1 MKLHLWGTD
10 FRRSSAEL
18 RKQLAFS
25 PEKRNEQIR
34 GLLSLGFQDLV
45 YIATCNR
52 VEFYTTVPDYFSDSR
67 PLWMSL
73 LNSLGLGEDAFFKG
87 YHLEGKSAVRHLL
100 RVASS
105 LESLVVGESQI
116 LGQLKES
123 LFLTKEAG
131 LPVKSALERS
141 FHLAFET
148 AKKVRSETPLG
159 EKSVSV
165 VSLGLDHLKEMQTRV
180 PLTKAVVVGRGSTSI
195 SIIHWLRKHHPEV
208 PILWVNRNLEVLD
221 QFAEGVVL
229 QKQSLRDFL
238 DSPSDFSHLFTATA
252 SLEPIFN
259 QEFFD
264 KLPLNPRAVF
274 DFAQP
279 ADVGTVNGEGLEV
292 FRLEHIQQEAKRNR
306 ELRTE
311 SVKQAEKIIEEA
323 LKSHLLQQKET
334 PVLRDFNQIEAVFE
348 EELLRAYCFIEKD
361 FPLEYQSSLKK
372 LAEGIVKKNL
382 HLSREHLRNILR
394 RVADI
399 GPDSMVV

>member
-25 PEKRNEQIR
+25 PEKRNEKIQD
-34 GLLSLGFQDLV
+34 LLSLGFQDLV
-45 YIATCNR
+45 YLATCNR

-67 PLWMSL
+67 PLWISL
-73 LNSLGLGEDAFFKG
+73 LNQLGLGEDAFFKG

-131 LPVKSALERS
+131 LPVKNALERS

-148 AKKVRSETPLG
+148 AKKVRTETPLG
-159 EKSVSV
+159 EKSISV
-165 VSLGLDHLKEMQTRV
+165 VSLGLDHLNEMQVRV
-180 PLTKAVVVGRGSTSI
+180 PLSQAVVVGRGSTSI

-208 PILWVNRNLEVLD
+208 PILWVNRTLDVLD

-229 QKQSLRDFL
+229 QKQSLKEFL
-238 DSPSDFSHLFTATA
+238 ISPPNFSHLFTATS

-259 QEFFD
+259 QELFD
-264 KLPLNPRAVF
+264 KLSDSPRAVF

-279 ADVGTVNGEGLEV
+279 ADVGAVTGRFLEV
-292 FRLEHIQQEAKRNR
+292 FRLEHLQAEAKRNR
-306 ELRTE
+306 ELRAE

-323 LKSHLLQQKET
+323 LKLHLLQQKET
-334 PVLRDFNQIEAVFE
+334 PVLRDFNQIESVFE
-348 EELLRAYCFIEKD
+348 EELLRAYYFIEKD
-361 FPLEYQSSLKK
+361 FPTEYHSSLKK
-372 LAEGIVKKNL
+372 MAEGIVKKNL

-399 GPDSMVV
+399 GPDSVVV

>member
-18 RKQLAFS
+18 RKHLAFS
-25 PEKRNEQIR
+25 PEKRNEKIQE
-34 GLLSLGFQDLV
+34 LLSLGFQDLV
-45 YIATCNR
+45 YLATCNR
-52 VEFYTTVPDYFSDSR
+52 VEFYTTIPDYFSDSR

-73 LNSLGLGEDAFFKG
+73 LAKLELSEDVFFKG

-100 RVASS
+100 RVAGS

-131 LPVKSALERS
+131 LPVKNALERS
-141 FHLAFET
+141 FNLAFET
-148 AKKVRSETPLG
+148 AKKVRTETALG
-159 EKSVSV
+159 EKSISV
-165 VSLGLDHLKEMQTRV
+165 VSLGLDHLKEMEERV
-180 PLTKAVVVGRGSTSI
+180 PLTQAVVVGRGSTSI
-195 SIIHWLRKHHPEV
+195 SVIHWLRKHHPEL

-221 QFAEGVVL
+221 QFAEGIVL
-229 QKQSLRDFL
+229 QKQSLKDFL
-238 DSPSDFSHLFTATA
+238 QSPPSFSHLFTATS
-252 SLEPIFN
+252 SLDPIFS

-264 KLPLNPRAVF
+264 KLNPKPRAVF

-279 ADVGTVNGEGLEV
+279 ADVGAVEQKHLEV
-292 FRLEHIQQEAKRNR
+292 FRLEHLQAEAHKNR
-306 ELRTE
+306 ELRAE

-323 LKSHLLQQKET
+323 LRQHLLQQKET
-334 PVLRDFNQIEAVFE
+334 PVLRDFNQIESVFE
-348 EELLRAYCFIEKD
+348 EELLRAYYFIEKD
-361 FPLEYQSSLKK
+361 FPQDFHASLKK

-399 GPDSMVV
+399 GPDSIVV

>member
-25 PEKRNEQIR
+25 SESRNEKIKD
-34 GLLSLGFQDLV
+34 LLSLGFQDLV
-45 YIATCNR
+45 YLATCNR
-52 VEFYTTVPDYFSDSR
+52 VEFYTTIPDYFSDSR
-67 PLWMSL
+67 PLWIGL
-73 LNSLGLGEDAFFKG
+73 LNRLGLGEDAFFKG
-87 YHLEGKSAVRHLL
+87 YHLEGKSAVRHLI

-123 LFLTKEAG
+123 LFLTKEGG
-131 LPVKSALERS
+131 LPVKNALERS
-141 FHLAFET
+141 FNLAFET
-148 AKKVRSETPLG
+148 AKKVRSETALG

-165 VSLGLDHLKEMQTRV
+165 VSLGLENLEGMKERV
-180 PLTKAVVVGRGSTSI
+180 PLTQAVVVGRGSTSI

-208 PILWVNRNLEVLD
+208 PILWVNRTVEVLE

-229 QKQSLRDFL
+229 QKQSLKDFL
-238 DSPSDFSHLFTATA
+238 KSPPTFSHLFTAT
-252 SLEPIFN
+252 SSVDPVFN

-264 KLPLNPRAVF
+264 RLPLGPKAVF

-279 ADVGTVNGEGLEV
+279 ADVGAIERNNLEI
-292 FRLEHIQQEAKRNR
+292 FRLEHLQKEAQANR
-306 ELRTE
+306 ELRAE
-311 SVKQAEKIIEEA
+311 SVKQAEKIIEDA
-323 LKSHLLQQKET
+323 LRQHLLQQKEA
-334 PVLRDFNQIEAVFE
+334 PVLRDFNQIESVFE
-348 EELLRAYCFIEKD
+348 EELLRAYYFIEKD
-361 FPLEYQSSLKK
+361 FPQEYHPSLKK